1 MGAAMT
7 LKNNQRKSNRG
18 GKRVGAGRPKGVP
31 NKLTKT
37 IKEAIEVAFH
47 QVGGHEYLAKM
58 AEEQP
63 VAFMTLLGKAMPQ
76 QIDANVTTQP
86 AYTVDDWVIP
96 AVDAQQV
103 GHA

>member
-1 MGAAMT
+1 MT

-18 GKRVGAGRPKGVP
+18 GRRAGAGRPKGAP
-31 NKLTKT
+31 NKLTAT

-47 QVGGHEYLAKM
+47 QVGGPEYLARM

-63 VAFMTLLGKAMPQ
+63 TAFMSLLGKAMPQ
-76 QIDANVTTQP
+76 QIDANVTTQPP